1 VVNAA
6 AERKTF
12 ERNVSRQIGQGAF
25 DLLTM
30 TPPDDPVKLGRRVL
44 KVCDNHARL
53 SWHMIGLPLFHHAD
67 KELILPFNDYGGALP
82 DFLGTAGVEDF
93 AKEVKIRLDGKHRLF
108 RLSATI
114 IRGDGEPIPT
124 FSAVVDHDEITN
136 VTAGPQQ
143 RLALPAHKIIGAA
156 IARDN
161 ALGALE
167 TMRDEEHR
175 VLVLEESEQRHEA
188 GYHLV
193 WINDEGDTLP
203 YSGEPR

>member
-1 VVNAA
+1 MEV
-6 AERKTF
+6 RC
-12 ERNVSRQIGQGAF
+12 RI
-25 DLLTM
+25 
-30 TPPDDPVKLGRRVL
+30 
-44 KVCDNHARL
+44 
-53 SWHMIGLPLFHHAD
+53 SW
-67 KELILPFNDYGGALP
+67 ALP
-82 DFLGTAGVEDF
+82 ALRISLR
-93 AKEVKIRLDGKHRLF
+93 EVKIRLDGKHRLF

-175 VLVLEESEQRHEA
+175 VLVLEESEQRHRSR
-188 GYHLV
+188 
-193 WINDEGDTLP
+193 LP
-203 YSGEPR
+203 PGVDK